1 MRLIYFSP
9 VSWASFAQRPHK
21 FVEWFRATRGKEVLW
36 VDPYPTRLPQLAD
49 LRTKGRAKYREVSAP
64 DWLTIIC
71 PKALP
76 IEPLLGIALFNRL
89 LWTKVIPRV
98 NQFIREGECQI
109 VIGKPSELALRV
121 IDLNPNVFSL
131 YDAMDDFPAFYCG
144 LSHLSMLRHEQ
155 AVAAK
160 VSQISVSSATLVDKF
175 ASYRLKLVLALNA
188 CAVES
193 FPSASLKRCIGTPVI
208 GYVGTI
214 SEWFDWSL
222 VFRLA
227 ASNPSMCIRLIGP
240 VHSMPSVCL
249 PQNVEM
255 LPACDH
261 GTAMKLM
268 GGFSIGLIPFKLT
281 DLTAAVDPIKY
292 YEYRALGLPVISTS
306 FGQMALRDGDKG
318 VFIAE
323 KNSNLVALT
332 RAAMAFEE
340 TLNEIEEF
348 RAKNSWITRFAESGV
363 LTTNKS
369 TL

>member
-9 VSWASFAQRPHK
+9 VPWASFAQRPHK

-36 VDPYPTRLPQLAD
+36 IDPYPTRLPRLAD
-49 LRTKGRAKYREVSAP
+49 LRTRGRAKNGEVVAP
-64 DWLTIIC
+64 DWLTIVS
-71 PKALP
+71 PRVLP
-76 IEPLLGIALFNRL
+76 IEPLLGISLFNRL
-89 LWTKVIPRV
+89 LWNKVIQRV
-98 NQFIREGECQI
+98 NSFIKDGECQI

-121 IDLNPNVFSL
+121 IALNPTVFSL

-144 LSHLSMLRHEQ
+144 LSHLSMRRREQ

-175 ASYRLKLVLALNA
+175 ASYRLKLILALNA
-188 CAVES
+188 CAVDS
-193 FPSASLKRCIGTPVI
+193 LPPVSLKGRIDKPVI

-222 VFRLA
+222 VFCLA
-227 ASNPSMCIRLIGP
+227 ASNPSVCIRLIGP
-240 VHSMPSVCL
+240 VHSMPPGRL
-249 PQNVEM
+249 PQNLEM

-268 GGFSIGLIPFKLT
+268 GEFSIGLIPFKLT
-281 DLTAAVDPIKY
+281 NLTAAVDPIKY

-306 FGQMALRDGDKG
+306 FGQMALRHGDEG
-318 VFIAE
+318 VFIVE

-332 RAAMAFEE
+332 NAAMAFEDK
-340 TLNEIEEF
+340 LSEIEEF
-348 RAKNSWITRFAESGV
+348 RAKNSWLKRFTESGL
-363 LTTNKS
+363 LTAVTQR
-369 TL
+369 L